1 MYFAPNSTYILSR
14 VGNHMNITREG
25 VGTVM
30 TSQITTVGEPML
42 ELIFE
47 NEGEGVILNNI
58 KIKEL

>member
-1 MYFAPNSTYILSR
+1 
-14 VGNHMNITREG
+14 MNITREG

-30 TSQITTVGEPML
+30 TSQITTAGEPML